1 MKLISSLLILGGL
14 LLTAMIEVSPPA
26 LQEFDSPPSLTQSH
40 LMTDVVINEF
50 MASNDSTVTD
60 TAGQYDD
67 WIELYNNSTQSV
79 DLTGYYLSDKLDNL
93 LKWRIDTTFSLAANS
108 YLIIWAD
115 ENGSQGPF
123 HANFKLAAAGE
134 SIYLS
139 DSTGMLL
146 DSVNFGMQTT
156 DLSMARIPNGTG
168 NFQMGDPTF
177 NASNDPTSR
186 QPQIDPE
193 DFQVFPNPV
202 SSSLRIEVDAAELQ
216 DELVIVNALGQKVY
230 SSKLMSTRLQIDTN
244 SWSEGLYILNYK
256 GLSKRILVSR

>member
-1 MKLISSLLILGGL
+1 MKLISFLLILGGVC
-14 LLTAMIEVSPPA
+14 LTAMIEVTPPVA
-26 LQEFDSPPSLTQSH
+26 LALDSPSSLTQTH
-40 LMTDVVINEF
+40 FRTDVIINEF

-67 WIELYNNSTQSV
+67 WIELYNKSTKAV

-93 LKWRIDTTFSLAANS
+93 IKWRIDTTFVLAANS

-123 HANFKLAAAGE
+123 HANFKLSALGE

-139 DSTGMLL
+139 DSTGTLL

-168 NFQMGDPTF
+168 SFQMGEPTF

-193 DFQVFPNPV
+193 DFRVFPNPA
-202 SSSLRIEVDAAELQ
+202 STRLRIEVDAAELQ
-216 DELVIVNALGQKVY
+216 DELIIVNALGQKIY
-230 SSKLMSTRLQIDTN
+230 RTTLMNTSIQIDTD
-244 SWSEGLYILNYK
+244 SWTEGLYILNYK